1 MNRPRTIVSFILALT
16 LAAVALAAELKPA
29 ELRKLTQQERSQ
41 DGFKGDSV
49 GTPVKVV
56 GVGEKKK
63 DFWLIPVFQGGKL
76 AAVYR
81 DDPRRESVTEVAKA
95 TALRFCRADLFE
107 ASSAAQELTRAG
119 VENPQPVLISCGP
132 LSAFGATNTG
142 WYQRVGESFVLLSL
156 GGKLISESEVEQFWP
171 EYLPV
176 LRAFRP

>member
-1 MNRPRTIVSFILALT
+1 MNRSKTIVSFLLALL
-16 LAAVALAAELKPA
+16 LAAAATAAEPTPA
-29 ELRKLTQQERSQ
+29 QLRRLAQQERSR

-95 TALRFCRADLFE
+95 TALRFCRAELFA
-107 ASSAAQELTRAG
+107 ASSAAQELARVG
-119 VENPQPVLISCGP
+119 VENPQPVLFSCGP

-142 WYQRVGESFVLLSL
+142 WYQRVGDSFVLLSL